1 MKAFTKIENLFIY
14 TANFFK
20 QFAESV
26 INMKETI
33 IQFGEGNFLR
43 GFFDY
48 FLDVMNKN
56 GLYDGKAVVI
66 QPRECGKCGLL
77 NEQNC
82 QYNLYLRGI
91 DKGEIKKEHHF
102 IESISRCV
110 DPYKSFDE
118 YMSLAENPDLKFVVS
133 NTTEAGIAF
142 DESCKFDDKPC
153 KSFAGKLTQLLY
165 KRYKSGL
172 SGFIFLP
179 CELIDNNGDE
189 LKKCVVKYA
198 EFWGLEDAFIT
209 WINNENTFS
218 STLVDRIVTGY
229 PNDET
234 AQLHKDDKFL
244 DTAEIF
250 HLWVI
255 EGDFENELPLKKAGF
270 NVIWT
275 DDAKPYKKIKVRIL
289 NGAHTSLVAG
299 AILSGI
305 ETVGQAMGDETAFAF
320 LNKAMKEEILSTIG
334 ENEDSISFANS
345 VFDRFKNPFI
355 QHKWRSIALNS
366 VSKFSVRVLPT
377 LLEYKEKN
385 NRLPKCLTMS
395 LAFLIYF
402 YKNDS
407 PEDAPDVVEI
417 MKNDSIEDIL
427 KNEALWGEKLSD
439 MIDTVTEY
447 YNKIDTV
454 GAKETMKWILS
465 E

>member
-1 MKAFTKIENLFIY
+1 
-14 TANFFK
+14 
-20 QFAESV
+20 
-26 INMKETI
+26 MKETI

-43 GFFDY
+43 GFFDC
-48 FLDVMNKN
+48 FLHIMNKN

-66 QPRECGKCGLL
+66 QPREGGKCASL

-82 QYNLYLRGI
+82 NYNLYLRGI
-91 DKGEIKKEHHF
+91 EKGEIKKEHHF
-102 IESISRCV
+102 IESISRGI
-110 DPYKSFDE
+110 DPYKNYEE
-118 YMSLAENPDLKFVVS
+118 YMALSENSDLKFVVS

-142 DESCKFDDKPC
+142 DGSCKFEDKPC
-153 KSFAGKLTQLLY
+153 KSFPGKLTQLLY
-165 KRYKSGL
+165 RRFKKGL
-172 SGFIFLP
+172 NGFIFLP

-189 LKKCVVKYA
+189 LKRYVLKYA
-198 EFWGLEDAFIT
+198 EFWGLEEDFAA
-209 WINNENTFS
+209 WINNENTFAN
-218 STLVDRIVTGY
+218 TLVDRIVTGY
-229 PNDET
+229 PDDET
-234 AQLHKDDKFL
+234 ADIHKDDKFL

-270 NVIWT
+270 NVVWT
-275 DDAKPYKKIKVRIL
+275 DNAKPYKKIKVRIL

-305 ETVGQAMGDETAFAF
+305 ETVGQAMGDETALAF

-334 ENEDSISFANS
+334 ENEESVSFANS

-385 NRLPKCLTMS
+385 KKLPKCLTLS
-395 LAFLIYF
+395 LANLIYF
-402 YKNDS
+402 YKNDC

-417 MKNDSIEDIL
+417 MKNASIEGIL
-427 KNEALWGEKLSD
+427 KNESLWGANLSD
-439 MIDTVTEY
+439 MTEAVKEY
-447 YNKIDTV
+447 YGKIDTI